1 MEYKIFEL
9 KISEYKI
16 SELKN
21 SEYKIYKLNISEYKI
36 YELKLSELKI
46 YELKLSELKIYELK
60 LSELKISEYKISEL
74 KISEYKISELKIS
87 EYKISEFKISEVTI
101 SEHKISVSWKI
112 LWWSFVTFTQWL
124 KRVNYKKWEEIFCL
138 CNSFNHNLGRLV
150 RFNDCLQRVPQS
162 FVAMGMQETSI
173 NLILLCEDKG
183 NILQYKL
190 INGIDQNRNAIWYC

>member
-36 YELKLSELKI
+36 YELKLSELK
-46 YELKLSELKIYELK
+46 LFDLKIY
-60 LSELKISEYKISEL
+60 
-74 KISEYKISELKIS
+74 

-101 SEHKISVSWKI
+101 SEHMISVSWKI
-112 LWWSFVTFTQWL
+112 LWRSFVTFTQWL